1 MIKAFDKGNPE
12 NDTRYTV
19 MLYDDISGYLWAGSY
34 STKIKDRDCS
44 INSGRGMAQ
53 DLSLKEQKQILT
65 DNRDFI
71 VDNLDPD
78 DVIDE
83 LIQDHLIGEN
93 AAQKVTQPMGW
104 SREEKNRIIIDQ
116 LSISGPGA
124 VKKFCEIIRRKKKA
138 NIHCRE
144 TREM

>member
-1 MIKAFDKGNPE
+1 
-12 NDTRYTV
+12 
-19 MLYDDISGYLWAGSY
+19 
-34 STKIKDRDCS
+34 
-44 INSGRGMAQ
+44 MAQ
-53 DLSLKEQKQILT
+53 DISLKRGLKQQKQVLT

-104 SREEKNRIIIDQ
+104 SRVEKNRIIVDQ
-116 LSISGPGA
+116 LSMSGPG
-124 VKKFCEIIRRKKKA
+124 VVEKFCKIIRRKKRQIFIAEELEKCKCYTA
-138 NIHCRE
+138 R
-144 TREM
+144 